1 MSQIEKNRPLIS
13 FGVGGYSV
21 ALWDNP
27 VDAGDGTQRM
37 MRSVSLRRG
46 YFNKKEGKLVEQK
59 ITINPAEVGCVV
71 ALLEQMEQ
79 AMLTTG
85 RTRGTGDDAESTD
98 DIPF

>member
-1 MSQIEKNRPLIS
+1 MSLAEKNRPLIS

-21 ALWDNP
+21 ALWENP
-27 VDAGDGTQRM
+27 VDAGDGTQRT

-59 ITINPAEVGCVV
+59 ITINPAEVGCVA
-71 ALLEQMEQ
+71 ALLEQMER
-79 AMLTTG
+79 AMLTSG
-85 RTRGTGDDAESTD
+85 RPRGAGDDAENVD